1 MTTQILLANDKSV
14 SIHHYNIQRVAIEMF
29 KVKNILSPEILQSIF
44 SQKASHS
51 RSNALFQRPN
61 INTVHNG
68 EELRWFGPIVWDIMI
83 PGNIKAIC
91 DLKEFKQKVEVW
103 TPENCPCK
111 LCKVYVPN
119 LGFVPLYE

>member
-1 MTTQILLANDKSV
+1 MP
-14 SIHHYNIQRVAIEMF
+14 YF
-29 KVKNILSPEILQSIF
+29 KD
-44 SQKASHS
+44 H
-51 RSNALFQRPN
+51 

-68 EELRWFGPIVWDIMI
+68 EESLRWFDPIVCDIMI
-83 PGNIKAIC
+83 PGNIKAIS

-119 LGFVPLYE
+119 LGFGTLYE